1 MIDTVRLAYDT
12 KVIPEEFKFTKQ
24 KNGVFKGVLNPT
36 KEMKASGKYYPR
48 VTFVK
53 RPLGYGRV
61 QQQILVEFS
70 IPKLLKGNNFSE
82 VCDADFD
89 NIVQALKKALFEMGL
104 KFQFTVC
111 IENYKVVKIDYSKNI
126 VFDDGTTVSQITRLL
141 NSVDT
146 RKSLDVSSGDFRN
159 GGQIFHL
166 HTSYRDIV
174 FYDKISDL
182 KRSKISEKRCV
193 EKDNFIQTSL
203 FDLFEKKRQLAV
215 LRFEVRLNGVKEI
228 KNNLVKIG
236 QSTDDLT
243 FKRMFSSEI
252 SKSILLN
259 WWNEVFAKIPKA
271 PLDNET
277 VENTFLGL
285 LKNPDAKPQRV
296 LATLG
301 MIYLQKSQNYNA
313 RFAKEVFDSRF
324 KDGSWARSKKQLIEQ
339 KAPKNLN
346 HLLQIEHSIKEM
358 KPINI
363 DDYEQDF

>member
-82 VCDADFD
+82 VCNADFD
-89 NIVQALKKALFEMGL
+89 AIVQALKQALFEMGL

-111 IENYKVVKIDYSKNI
+111 IENYKVVKVDYSKNV
-126 VFDDGTTVSQITRLL
+126 VFEDGTTVSQIIRLL
-141 NSVDT
+141 NSADT

-228 KNNLVKIG
+228 KNNLTKIG
-236 QSTDDLT
+236 QNTDDLT

-252 SKSILLN
+252 SRSILLN

-285 LKNPDAKPQRV
+285 LNNPDAKPQRV

-301 MIYLQKSQNYNA
+301 MTYLQKSQNYDA
-313 RFAKEVFDSRF
+313 RFAKEVFDNRF
-324 KDGSWARSKKQLIEQ
+324 KDGSWARSNKQLIEP

-363 DDYEQDF
+363 DDYKQDF